1 MQPVGPF
8 VISLAEIPPEG
19 LVRTLDLSGE
29 FARIALA
36 ETEADAATA
45 KLEATLQLTKQAPD
59 MYVQGTLRGDLTLLC
74 SRCLGP
80 AAVRVDAPISV
91 LFVPRGR
98 EDDEIDPQAPD
109 VIPYDGDEI
118 DVGEML
124 REEMLLALPMVPLC
138 SESCL
143 GLCPTCGKD
152 LNEGPC
158 GHAPPPRG
166 GENLKPSPRW
176 AALQNVRVKE

>member
-1 MQPVGPF
+1 MHPGGPF
-8 VISLAEIPPEG
+8 VINLAEIPPEG
-19 LVRTLDLSGE
+19 RVRTLDLSGD
-29 FARIALA
+29 FARMALA

-45 KLEATLQLTKQAPD
+45 HLETILQLTKQLPD
-59 MYVQGTLRGDLTLLC
+59 VYVAGTLRGDVTLLC

-80 AAVRVDAPISV
+80 AAVTIAAKISV
-91 LFVPRGR
+91 MFVPRGR
-98 EDDEIDPQAPD
+98 ESDDIDAEAPD

-124 REEMLLALPMVPLC
+124 REEMLLALPMAPLC

-143 GLCPTCGKD
+143 GLCPSCGKD

-158 GHAPPPRG
+158 GHAPS
-166 GENLKPSPRW
+166 EHDHRW
-176 AALQNVRVKE
+176 AALKDVRVKE

>member
-1 MQPVGPF
+1 MQPLGPF
-8 VISLAEIPPEG
+8 VINLAEIPPEG
-19 LVRTLDLSGE
+19 LVRTLDLSGD
-29 FARIALA
+29 FARMALA

-59 MYVQGTLRGDLTLLC
+59 VYVQGTLRGDVTLLC

-80 AAVRVDAPISV
+80 AAVNVVAPISV

-98 EDDEIDPQAPD
+98 EDDEIDPEAPD

-138 SESCL
+138 GESCL
-143 GLCPTCGKD
+143 GLCPSCGKD

-158 GHAPPPRG
+158 GHAPAERG
-166 GENLKPSPRW
+166 GEKKPSPRW